1 MRRALIIAV
10 VYAAA
15 GLVAD
20 APVQPAV
27 PYASYTEFDATP
39 PAVTVQ
45 RAAWPWPVCDE
56 PGVTVVLR
64 NRVWRD
70 AAAPGEPTVRSVTW
84 LFSDA
89 AGNQT
94 AVIRHERTWVLY
106 GPYGSLDD
114 LLPE

>member
-1 MRRALIIAV
+1 MRRALIMAV
-10 VYAAA
+10 AYAAA
-15 GLVAD
+15 GLAVD
-20 APVQPAV
+20 APVQPTV

-39 PAVTVQ
+39 PAVVVQ
-45 RAAWPWPVCDE
+45 AAAWPWPTCDE

-64 NRVWRD
+64 NRIRRE

-84 LFSDA
+84 LYTDQ

-94 AVIRHERTWVLY
+94 AVIRHERTWVMS

-114 LLPE
+114 LLK